1 MTPRPPPRRSP
12 ACCGPPRNPP
22 MADQPPAPGLDEI
35 TVATAP
41 RRTLCN
47 SRQHAQL
54 GCLAKVIITFGQ
66 LGIRFHHD
74 ALWPECWG
82 RSYPLCAEC
91 WDTIRQVAHN
101 RRPALVITEATSP
114 PPQFQAPAGSPRGP
128 G

>member
-1 MTPRPPPRRSP
+1 
-12 ACCGPPRNPP
+12 

-114 PPQFQAPAGSPRGP
+114 PPQFQAPAGSQRGP